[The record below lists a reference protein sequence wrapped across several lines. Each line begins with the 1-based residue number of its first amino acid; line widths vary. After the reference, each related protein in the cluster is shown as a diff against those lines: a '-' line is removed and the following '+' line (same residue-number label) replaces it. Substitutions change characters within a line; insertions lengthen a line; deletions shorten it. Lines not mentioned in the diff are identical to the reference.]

1 MSLREWRQEKSLYMD
16 STDTLFSDIF
26 EQQFIETMDA
36 EMKTMDSELFTV
48 MLLFLC
54 MEFWTKWQW

>member
-16 STDTLFSDIF
+16 STDTLLSDIF